1 MQLTIPPD
9 LQALIEKR
17 MATGAFE
24 SAEDVLRCALESH
37 DWREECGLTVD
48 DRQAISDHIEEGF
61 RQAERG
67 ELIDGDQARR
77 EIAEIRQQ
85 RNGARQAR

>member
-17 MATGAFE
+17 IATGAYE
-24 SAEDVLRCALESH
+24 TPEDVLRRALEAQDEDESLT
-37 DWREECGLTVD
+37 EEE
-48 DRQAISDHIEEGF
+48 RQAISDHIDEGF
-61 RQAERG
+61 EQAERG

-77 EIAEIRQQ
+77 EIAQYRQQ
-85 RNGARQAR
+85 RIRAHQAE

>member
-24 SAEDVLRCALESH
+24 SAEEVLRCALEAQ
-37 DWREECGLTVD
+37 DEEESQQ
-48 DRQAISDHIEEGF
+48 RQAISDHIEEGF

-67 ELIDGDQARR
+67 ELYTEDEVRTHL
-77 EIAEIRQQ
+77 AEFKERWIKERQL
-85 RNGARQAR
+85 R

>member
-17 MATGAFE
+17 IATGAYE
-24 SAEDVLRCALESH
+24 TPEDVLRRALEAQ
-37 DWREECGLTVD
+37 DEEETLTEEE
-48 DRQAISDHIEEGF
+48 RQAISDHIDEGV

-67 ELIDGDQARR
+67 ELFDEDEVRIHLAEFKEQWLKRR
-77 EIAEIRQQ
+77 QLK
-85 RNGARQAR
+85 

>member
-17 MATGAFE
+17 IATGAYD
-24 SAEDVLRCALESH
+24 SAEDVLRCALEAQ
-37 DWREECGLTVD
+37 EEEESLTD
-48 DRQAISDHIEEGF
+48 EDRQAISDHIEEGF

-67 ELIDGDQARR
+67 ELYSEDEVRAHLAEFKERWLR
-77 EIAEIRQQ
+77 E
-85 RNGARQAR
+85 RQAR